1 MVGLISQSPNYC
13 ISKEVVKNEW
23 LSCFIN
29 NIYGLF
35 NKVELEIKR
44 RRKRRKERRR
54 RKRRKERRR
63 RYNIIIIFLLWIFFF
78 FFLIISELLS
88 LCCVYVVS
96 VFIMDLLL
104 LKF

>member
-1 MVGLISQSPNYC
+1 MVGLISQSSNYC

-35 NKVELEIKR
+35 NKVELERKR

-54 RKRRKERRR
+54 RKEEERRK
-63 RYNIIIIFLLWIFFF
+63 RYYYFIFLWIV
-78 FFLIISELLS
+78 FFL
-88 LCCVYVVS
+88 V
-96 VFIMDLLL
+96 
-104 LKF
+104 

>member
-1 MVGLISQSPNYC
+1 M
-13 ISKEVVKNEW
+13 VKNEW
-23 LSCFIN
+23 FSCFIN

-54 RKRRKERRR
+54 RKRRKKKKK
-63 RYNIIIIFLLWIFFF
+63 IFFF
-78 FFLIISELLS
+78 LWIFLIISELLS
-88 LCCVYVVS
+88 LCCVHVVS
-96 VFIMDLLL
+96 VFIMDLRLL

>member
-1 MVGLISQSPNYC
+1 MVGLISQSSNYC

-35 NKVELEIKR
+35 NKVELERKR
-44 RRKRRKERRR
+44 RRKRRNHVMKKKKRR
-54 RKRRKERRR
+54 RKKKK
-63 RYNIIIIFLLWIFFF
+63 ILFFLWIFFF
-78 FFLIISELLS
+78 FSISELLS
-88 LCCVYVVS
+88 LCCVHVVS

>member
-1 MVGLISQSPNYC
+1 MIVDFCLRNQPIEFFMVGLISQSPNYC

-35 NKVELEIKR
+35 NKVELERKR

-54 RKRRKERRR
+54 RKEEERRK
-63 RYNIIIIFLLWIFFF
+63 RYYYFIFLWIFFF
-78 FFLIISELLS
+78 L
-88 LCCVYVVS
+88 V
-96 VFIMDLLL
+96 
-104 LKF
+104 

>member
-35 NKVELEIKR
+35 NKVELERKR
-44 RRKRRKERRR
+44 RRKRRNHVMKKKKRRKKKKKKKKKIKERREEE
-54 RKRRKERRR
+54 K
-63 RYNIIIIFLLWIFFF
+63 IIK
-78 FFLIISELLS
+78 SYRVS
-88 LCCVYVVS
+88 L
-96 VFIMDLLL
+96 FI
-104 LKF
+104 